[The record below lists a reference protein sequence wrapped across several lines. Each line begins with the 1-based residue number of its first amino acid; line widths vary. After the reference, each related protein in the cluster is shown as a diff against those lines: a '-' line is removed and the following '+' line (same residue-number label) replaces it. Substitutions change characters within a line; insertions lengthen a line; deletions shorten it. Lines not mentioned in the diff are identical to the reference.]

1 MNIVEMTEF
10 KNIKQTMIKLLLL
23 AAILGS
29 SCSDWLEIYP
39 TSGLITEQYWHTKE
53 DIEAVLMGAYK
64 TVADMS
70 GDLLLHGELRA
81 DMVQDLNST
90 PNNLKEIKA
99 GIIEPSN
106 DFTSW
111 DEFYKAINYCNLVL
125 ANSEA
130 VLEDDPTFSEVQL
143 TYYLSEAKFIRAL
156 TYFYLVRIFDKVPYI
171 LDPTLA
177 DDSKLYYPNVS
188 GDSILTEIAAE
199 LNLIGKNFLPIDYGN
214 VEYNKGFATYNAVQA
229 LLADIALWQFRYDD
243 CLAHIQKIEDNSLN
257 GLYLMPTEAWRDI
270 YFPGNSEESVFE
282 FQFSDAFSE
291 SNTLFDLT
299 FGTSVDIEASSFALE
314 VFAEDLVSNRQIFTI
329 DGNTITKYV
338 LTNTGSIRSD
348 IERNAANFIVYRN
361 ADLILMKAEALA
373 MQESFDE
380 AEILINLVYRR
391 SNPLLS
397 DLEIEP
403 KRTSFEDA
411 ILQERAKEFAY
422 EGKRWFDLLRMG
434 RRDNY
439 LRKDLF
445 IEYVISQFP
454 EQDKFV
460 KRSRLRD
467 PNGWYLPIHEDELD
481 NNVQLTQ
488 NPFYASFTE

>member
-1 MNIVEMTEF
+1 MKNKIMTEI
-10 KNIKQTMIKLLLL
+10 KKIKQVITKLLLII
-23 AAILGS
+23 AIIGS

-64 TVADMS
+64 TLADMS
-70 GDLLLHGELRA
+70 ADLVLHGELRA

-90 PNNLKEIKA
+90 PNNLEEIKA

-106 DFTSW
+106 DFTKW

-125 ANSEA
+125 ENSEA

-143 TYYLSEAKFIRAL
+143 TYYQSEAKFVRAL
-156 TYFYLVRIFDKVPYI
+156 SYFYLVRIFDRVPFV
-171 LDPTLA
+171 LEPTLA
-177 DDSKLYYPNVS
+177 DDSELYFPNVS
-188 GDSILTEIAAE
+188 GDSILTEIASE
-199 LNLIGKNFLPIDYGN
+199 LVQIGINFLPIDYGSPQR
-214 VEYNKGFATYNAVQA
+214 NKGRATFNAVQA

-243 CLAHIQKIEDNSLN
+243 CLQHIQNIEDNSID
-257 GLYLMPTEAWRDI
+257 GLHLMASEAWTEI
-270 YFPGNSEESVFE
+270 YYPGNSQESIFE
-282 FQFSDAFSE
+282 FQFSDAFAE
-291 SNTLFDLT
+291 SNSLFDLT
-299 FGTSVDIEASSFALE
+299 FGTSVDIEASSFAIE
-314 VFAEDLVSNRQIFTI
+314 IFTEDLVSNRQIFTI
-329 DGNTITKYV
+329 DENTITKYV

-348 IERNAANFIVYRN
+348 IDRNAANFIVYRA

-373 MQESFDE
+373 MQDRFEE
-380 AEILINLVYRR
+380 AEVLINQVFRR

-397 DLEIEP
+397 DLEIES

-434 RRDNY
+434 RRDNF

-467 PNGWYLPIHEDELD
+467 SNGWYLPIHEDELD
-481 NNVQLTQ
+481 NNLLLIQ
-488 NPFYASFTE
+488 NPFYASYTE